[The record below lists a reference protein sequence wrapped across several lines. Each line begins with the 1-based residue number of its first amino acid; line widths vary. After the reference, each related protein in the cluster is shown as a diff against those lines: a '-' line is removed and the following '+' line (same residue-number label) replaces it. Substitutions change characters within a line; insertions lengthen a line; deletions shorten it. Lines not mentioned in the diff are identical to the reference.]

1 MAKRPMIDIREIP
14 AYGIRDVASY
24 VGLPRK
30 TIEYWVSSNRKE
42 PVIHLPSVSPPR
54 FSFNNLVEFHILSV
68 VRVKGVRLTK
78 IRQAVWSLSRRWP
91 DSKHPLL
98 EQDLLTDGVDIFTES
113 LPSNLVNE
121 SLGGQGAFKNLLEV
135 YLERIDW
142 DAMHAPRALYPFLR
156 EKAMGEPRIIQIDP
170 RIGFGRPVIAGTGIT
185 TAVVASRF
193 DARESVASLADEYGR
208 TTQEIE
214 EAIRW
219 EKAKAA

>member
-1 MAKRPMIDIREIP
+1 MAKNLMIDIREIP
-14 AYGIRDVASY
+14 VYGISDVASY
-24 VGLPRK
+24 FELPRK
-30 TIEYWVSSNRKE
+30 TIEYWISANRKD
-42 PVIHLPSVSPPR
+42 PVIHLPSVNPPR
-54 FSFNNLVEFHILSV
+54 FSFKNLVEFHILSV
-68 VRVKGVRLTK
+68 VRVKGVKLTK
-78 IRQAVWSLSRRWP
+78 VRQAVWSLKRRWP
-91 DSKHPLL
+91 NSKHPLL

-121 SLGGQGAFKNLLEV
+121 SLGGQGAFKNLLEI

-156 EKAMGEPRIIQIDP
+156 EKVTGEPRIIQIDP
-170 RIGFGRPVIAGTGIT
+170 KIGFGRPVIAGTSVT
-185 TAVVASRF
+185 TAIIASRF
-193 DARESVASLADEYGR
+193 DARESVASLAEEYGR